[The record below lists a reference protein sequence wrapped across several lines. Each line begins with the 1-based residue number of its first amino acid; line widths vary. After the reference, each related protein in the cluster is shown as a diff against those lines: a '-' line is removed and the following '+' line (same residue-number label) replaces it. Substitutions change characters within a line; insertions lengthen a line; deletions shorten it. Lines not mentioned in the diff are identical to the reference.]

1 MTDCLTRFDVS
12 YPWFQLLISVN
23 FQVFKSESFQDSNM
37 QIRRKLVAEL
47 SFGLWLCDSV
57 TLYVVLSVQLVHL
70 TISAIKMADFWKVCK
85 GSKIHLNIAK
95 FMTPWKP
102 FKRSFIW
109 NFCGTT
115 NSMNMQMRVRLA
127 KPLNFETA
135 HGVFTKFHKK
145 SQKTLPDI
153 DKNWIDIGANT
164 GQLAPKISSKSIK
177 IFYHFYSS
185 KIFQKIRVTNSALFS
200 WGGNLVVSP

>member
-1 MTDCLTRFDVS
+1 MLYGEENHWLGNAMCCIAGKKIKGGGEIIKGYGTIYTPAMKVANIA
-12 YPWFQLLISVN
+12 LLR
-23 FQVFKSESFQDSNM
+23 
-37 QIRRKLVAEL
+37 QI
-47 SFGLWLCDSV
+47 
-57 TLYVVLSVQLVHL
+57 

-85 GSKIHLNIAK
+85 RSKIHLNIAK

-135 HGVFTKFHKK
+135 HGIFTKFHKK

-185 KIFQKIRVTNSALFS
+185 KTFQKIRVTNSALFS

>member
-1 MTDCLTRFDVS
+1 MRLFFWYAWYLHSTKF
-12 YPWFQLLISVN
+12 
-23 FQVFKSESFQDSNM
+23 ESS
-37 QIRRKLVAEL
+37 I
-47 SFGLWLCDSV
+47 
-57 TLYVVLSVQLVHL
+57 

-135 HGVFTKFHKK
+135 HGIFTKFHKK

-164 GQLAPKISSKSIK
+164 GQLAPKISSKLIK

-185 KIFQKIRVTNSALFS
+185 KTFQKIRVTNSALFS
-200 WGGNLVVSP
+200 

>member
-1 MTDCLTRFDVS
+1 MLQPKF
-12 YPWFQLLISVN
+12 
-23 FQVFKSESFQDSNM
+23 
-37 QIRRKLVAEL
+37 LVCVKIA
-47 SFGLWLCDSV
+47 
-57 TLYVVLSVQLVHL
+57 TYLYV

-135 HGVFTKFHKK
+135 HGIFTKFHKK
-145 SQKTLPDI
+145 SQKMLPDI
-153 DKNWIDIGANT
+153 DKNWIDIGAST

-185 KIFQKIRVTNSALFS
+185 KTFQKIQVTNSALFS